1 MRVLLKMR
9 GVFMKK
15 IVGNFEVIVS
25 STAFVIMVGV
35 VIINVFSRFFLGRSF
50 SFTEE
55 VAFIGFT
62 YSVFLGVCILYR
74 KHSLI
79 AIDMLVE
86 RLPEKLKQIARVLNF
101 ALLTVANIY
110 LVYLSTVLTISAWV
124 RPTAAL
130 RIPYSFVDFAATL
143 AFSIMSIYSIIFLI
157 KALKGDKDFDQP
169 EETY

>member
-1 MRVLLKMR
+1 
-9 GVFMKK
+9 MKK
-15 IVGNFEVIVS
+15 FVANFEVIVS

-35 VIINVFSRFFLGRSF
+35 VVVNVFSRFFLQRSF

-55 VAFIGFT
+55 VAFISFT

-86 RLPEKLKQIARVLNF
+86 MLPASLKRIAKVINF
-101 ALLTVANIY
+101 AILTVANFY
-110 LVYLSTVLTISAWV
+110 LVYLSTQLTISAWV

-130 RIPYSFVDFAATL
+130 RIPYSFVDFSATL
-143 AFSIMSIYSIIFLI
+143 AFSIMSIYSVIFLV
-157 KALKGDKDFDQP
+157 KAIKGDSEFDKP
-169 EETY
+169 EEAY